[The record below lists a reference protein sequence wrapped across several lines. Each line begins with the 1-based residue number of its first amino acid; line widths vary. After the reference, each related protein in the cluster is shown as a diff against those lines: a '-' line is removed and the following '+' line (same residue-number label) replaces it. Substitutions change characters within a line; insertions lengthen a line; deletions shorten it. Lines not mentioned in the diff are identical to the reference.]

1 MGVESGH
8 QGRGEVGS
16 RVRASGVGAVGV
28 ELEHLG
34 RGEVG
39 IRVRAAGEGSSRG
52 GVRTPR
58 EGRGGE

>member
-34 RGEVG
+34 LGVTGVG
-39 IRVRAAGEGSSRG
+39 ITARFHRDF
-52 GVRTPR
+52 
-58 EGRGGE
+58 